1 MDRETELEAIAGLKR
16 GEESAFDAVYKEYCP
31 RLFSFVVR
39 LIGRRELAEE
49 IVQET
54 WMRLASR
61 AARLRDDTFLGPWL
75 FTVARN
81 LCFSFWRSRGSDL
94 SCWADPE
101 VLELSDGDRS
111 SPQRNA
117 EVSELRRRLNAAL
130 ARLPVPYREVL
141 LLVGVEGLTPADAA
155 AVCGVK
161 PEALRK
167 RLERA
172 RDRLAA
178 ELGTERQRITQ
189 RSEVKHEQAHG
200 RG

>member
-16 GEESAFDAVYKEYCP
+16 GKESAFDAIYEEYRP

-61 AARLRDDTFLGPWL
+61 AATLRDDTFLGPWL

-81 LCFSFWRSRGSDL
+81 LCFSSWRSRGIDL
-94 SCWADPE
+94 SCAADSE
-101 VLELSDGDRS
+101 FLELPDGDRN
-111 SPQRNA
+111 SPLRNA
-117 EVSELRRRLNAAL
+117 EVGELRRRLEVAL
-130 ARLPVPYREVL
+130 ARLPVSYREVL
-141 LLVGVEGLTPADAA
+141 LLVGVEGLTPSDAA

-161 PEALRK
+161 PEAMRK

-172 RDRLAA
+172 RDMLAA
-178 ELGTERQRITQ
+178 ELGTERPRITQ
-189 RSEVKHEQAHG
+189 RSEVKHGQAH
-200 RG
+200 